1 MSTLNELIKK
11 YQLTSFFIFT
21 NLFTWLLFLP
31 FLLTGDEQTF
41 GVFVILGL
49 FGPAIINIYI
59 SRLISSEP
67 SDNKKQIRN
76 LIFFIVWIISTTV
89 FTLQV
94 ATSSGIQTPIAIVF
108 FAILGLLPAYVYA
121 SSLSKYKSVSTSLI
135 SLLKPKGHFG
145 YYMFALL
152 MPPVIKL
159 ISMPLS
165 NFLNLNVLSE
175 PSPISS
181 SAELIG
187 IILVSFAYGF
197 FFTGGLNEEVGW
209 TGFALP
215 RLQRLVNP
223 FTASIILWFFW
234 ILWHIPFQ
242 ITGVWNAEMTDFIR
256 ALVGTFFARFILTWL
271 FIKTRGGILA
281 AMILHVSANV
291 SFMVLPATYLAMF
304 LEAIIAIY
312 LVIKGKMW
320 EKLPSDSPAVF
331 IMQKEKSQ

>member
-1 MSTLNELIKK
+1 MSTLNKLIKK

-76 LIFFIVWIISTTV
+76 LIFFTVWIISTTV

-135 SLLKPKGHFG
+135 SLIKPKGHFG
-145 YYMFALL
+145 YYAFALL

-165 NFLNLNVLSE
+165 NFLDLTVLSE
-175 PSPISS
+175 PDPISS
-181 SAELIG
+181 STKLIG
-187 IILVSFAYGF
+187 IILVSFTYGF

-242 ITGVWNAEMTDFIR
+242 MAGVWNAEMTDFIR
-256 ALVGTFFARFILTWL
+256 ALVGSFFARFILTWL
-271 FIKTRGGILA
+271 FIKTRGGFLA
-281 AMILHVSANV
+281 AMTLHVSANV
-291 SFMVLPATYLAMF
+291 SFIVLPATYLAMF

-312 LVIKGKMW
+312 LVVKGKMW
-320 EKLPSDSPAVF
+320 IKLPSDCPAVF
-331 IMQKEKSQ
+331 NLQEEKS